1 MPHASKAD
9 VDRKLDYL
17 KRDTARL
24 AAERKSVAASI
35 YELSR
40 IPSHD
45 SRSLAQAQSY
55 LDRLDHELNEREK
68 EIRQL
73 SSISW

>member
-1 MPHASKAD
+1 MPRASKAD

-40 IPSHD
+40 SPSHD

-73 SSISW
+73 SSMSW